1 MQDLHGLESIRPEI
15 LVVRLAKHPHLQA
28 RIGALLDVVEN
39 SSGDAVKADEA
50 EQRVAE
56 ELRQMGHEALQA
68 WAARKQ
74 ARLEAASDQ
83 RADLSRK
90 EKKGS
95 TGTPASARLR

>member
-1 MQDLHGLESIRPEI
+1 MQDFHGLESIHPET
-15 LVVRLAKHPHLQA
+15 LVERLEKHPHLQA
-28 RIGALLDVVEN
+28 RITALLDVVEN
-39 SSGDAVKADEA
+39 SAGDVVKADEA
-50 EQRVAE
+50 EQRVTE

-68 WAARKQ
+68 WAERKQ

-95 TGTPASARLR
+95 TGTPASTRLK